1 MNCSKISVMKV
12 TLKPL
17 IKNFAKSEHMK
28 TTFITFIFLVYS
40 FGFIAQNTVQDA
52 VNKLKNDP
60 ELANAS
66 ISIQVTEAGNGKQI
80 ASYQPNLSIASASTA
95 KLFATAGAIE
105 LLGPDYRPQTRIY
118 AEGNVSGSTL
128 NGNLRIRGGGDITLG
143 SRFFTES
150 GEPSSF
156 LLKWVDSIKK
166 TGIELITGDIIADG
180 SEFGYAGVP
189 DGWSWNDMGNYYGA
203 GPSGISIYDNA
214 LNYYFKTGSTP
225 GQAASFLGTFPDI
238 EGLQFRNGII
248 ADKVSGDNSY
258 IYGSPFS
265 NDRFGIGSLPLNH
278 PRFEVKGSMPDPE
291 YQLAVEFYQALLKA
305 GIKIQ
310 GKAQGYRRSG
320 LTGKTDWS
328 KGHTLLFS
336 HYGPKVQEIAILTNM
351 KSINLFAEGLICLIG
366 YKISG
371 KGTTEEGLRQLEAFL
386 TGKMNLSG
394 LFLKDGS
401 GLSRSNGISASHF
414 VGLLNLMYNSARYD
428 NFYATLPEAG
438 KNGTISSLC
447 KGQPGECRIFA
458 KSGTMNRIKSYAGY
472 AYSKSGK
479 KLVFAI
485 TISNFNCSS
494 SAVTRKM
501 EPVLNAIALY

>member
-1 MNCSKISVMKV
+1 MKAAIN
-12 TLKPL
+12 T
-17 IKNFAKSEHMK
+17 
-28 TTFITFIFLVYS
+28 ITFLLLS
-40 FGFIAQNTVQDA
+40 LSLTAQNTIQDA
-52 VNKLKNDP
+52 INKLKNDP

-66 ISIQVTEAGNGKQI
+66 ISIQVNEAGNGKQI
-80 ASYQPNLSIASASTA
+80 AALQPHLSIPSASTA
-95 KLFATAGAIE
+95 KLFATAAALE

-118 AEGNVSGSTL
+118 AEGDVSGSTL
-128 NGNLRIRGGGDITLG
+128 NGNLRVRGGGDITLG
-143 SRFFTES
+143 SRFFAEN
-150 GEPSSF
+150 GEQNSF
-156 LLKWVDSIKK
+156 LIQWVDSIKK
-166 TGIELITGDIIADG
+166 RGIEVITGDIVADG

-214 LNYYFKTGSTP
+214 LNYYFKTGSSP
-225 GQAASFLGTFPDI
+225 GQPATFLVTFPEV
-238 EGLQFRNGII
+238 EGLSFRNGIT
-248 ADKVSGDNSY
+248 AEKVSGDNSY
-258 IYGSPFS
+258 IYGSPYS
-265 NDRFGIGSLPLNH
+265 NDRFGVGSLPLNH
-278 PRFEVKGSMPDPE
+278 PRFEVKGSIPDPE
-291 YQLAVEFYQALLKA
+291 YQLAVELYQALQKA

-328 KGHTLLFS
+328 KGYTLLFS
-336 HYGPKVQEIAILTNM
+336 YYGPKVQEIATLTNM

-472 AYSKSGK
+472 AHSKSGK
-479 KLVFAI
+479 KIVFAI
-485 TISNFNCSS
+485 TITNFNCSS

-501 EPVLNAIALY
+501 EQVLNAIALY